1 MFLKEAFEMTD
12 MVKNFNLAGDSLQQ
26 EMNARELKNATVNLR
41 DIFKCRGIF
50 CRNNGNS
57 DS

>member
-1 MFLKEAFEMTD
+1 MTD